1 MKRNVIV
8 SLIAVALLSALSAVP
23 GWAAPPF
30 GSFGGI
36 VGGGNSGGGLL
47 PLTGWALDDNGI
59 LAVDVLVDGIVAGR
73 AAYGRARAGVS
84 ARFPNFP
91 DSAAPGFAFELDT
104 THYLNGLHTVSIRVK
119 SRAGE
124 VVVLPPQ
131 TINFTNVEADL
142 APFGVIEFPKA
153 QAELRGTCNLD
164 SSAPRRYSV
173 ISGYA
178 LDAGTT
184 PADTG
189 VAYVELLIDRSI
201 AIDPYPDLPY
211 PNHIPIEYSSDLSCI
226 FDALTG
232 GQTNCYGL
240 TRLDVEQIYPSLKDS
255 PHSGFRFVLDIG
267 HLVTA
272 PPYPGYQPLYSQG
285 AHILT
290 IRAGDHASEVR
301 DIAEIPVTFTCDQNL
316 PNESS
321 VGDIDLPLNG
331 LLYHGTIQV
340 TGWALD
346 WQGVSSVQILTDGH
360 PFGFATYGFAR
371 PDVFALS
378 YYPGYPNIVDPGWQF
393 SLDTTLLQNGEHFID
408 VVVTDNLGATTYIG
422 KRRIVVN
429 NVGG

>member
-8 SLIAVALLSALSAVP
+8 SLIAVALLSAVP

-36 VGGGNSGGGLL
+36 VGGGNSGAGLL

-59 LAVDVLVDGIVAGR
+59 LAVDVLVDGLVAGR

-84 ARFPNFP
+84 ARFPGFP
-91 DSAAPGFAFELDT
+91 DSAASGFAIQLDT

-124 VVVLPPQ
+124 VLFLPPQ
-131 TINFTNVEADL
+131 VINFNNVQANL

-153 QAELRGTCNLD
+153 QAELRGNCDVYSPT
-164 SSAPRRYSV
+164 RRYAV
-173 ISGYA
+173 VSGYA

-184 PADTG
+184 QADTG
-189 VAYVELLIDRSI
+189 VAYVELLIDR
-201 AIDPYPDLPY
+201 AVGFDPDPDPLHLKNP
-211 PNHIPIEYSSDLSCI
+211 PQPVEYNSDLACTFS
-226 FDALTG
+226 ATKG
-232 GQTNCYGL
+232 GQTNCYGIR
-240 TRLDVEQIYPSLKDS
+240 RLDVEQVYPSLTDS

-267 HLVTA
+267 NLVN
-272 PPYPGYQPLYSQG
+272 PLAGYSQG

-290 IRAGDHASEVR
+290 IRAGDHASQVR

-321 VGDIDLPLNG
+321 VGSIDLPTNG
-331 LLYHGTIQV
+331 LLYHGTIQ
-340 TGWALD
+340 TSGWALD
-346 WQGVSSVQILTDGH
+346 WEGVSSVQILVDGH
-360 PFGFATYGFAR
+360 PNGYATLGFAR

-378 YYPGYPNIVDPGWQF
+378 YYPGYPNVGNPGWQYA
-393 SLDTTLLQNGEHFID
+393 LDTTTLQNGEHFID
-408 VVVTDNLGATTYIG
+408 VVVTDIFGVPTYIG